1 MCTVSSDIFV
11 FVCVHVRV
19 SVVYEHGMIDKGQND
34 KKNVL
39 LKMETYG
46 SSYTSDIA
54 QLLTITITT
63 TVAAALIL
71 ISFIK
76 STSNIALLYVHFLM
90 VDSESIISLIAIL
103 SLL

>member
-1 MCTVSSDIFV
+1 MCAVSSDIFV

-34 KKNVL
+34 KKKVL

-54 QLLTITITT
+54 QL
-63 TVAAALIL
+63 
-71 ISFIK
+71 
-76 STSNIALLYVHFLM
+76 
-90 VDSESIISLIAIL
+90 
-103 SLL
+103 